1 MKSVQNLPIKMNI
14 EKSGDKAKNGL
25 KSSLLLRDE
34 NGNNYT
40 CDKATLSSESCAAK
54 LHSDSTDQNTV
65 TGHKGDPVLEDKSDF
80 GSILLKQQC
89 IEAFHLPSVPGKCN
103 CKGGVLLGDK
113 DTACKSS
120 LTEQASVCPL
130 NCELKGTDFLKG
142 NVAMTKM
149 QDQSIEQ
156 LMPYS
161 QSESNC
167 VLSHPASEQCTQ
179 SMVENRVHYHQSTLD
194 VTNIVSGTVG
204 TDQNDVHLGEMPVSS
219 YEGDMRE
226 NLGAISSEKTPNF
239 SFTVVASGSLD
250 TSSDFELHYPASTDV
265 KLDVENNTNFDR
277 EQLETETESEKQAAG
292 CIDPHTQA
300 ELSPYIFAYEDQ
312 QVKFLQN
319 SADCDETRNSTAQ
332 TCMDS
337 PGNNMRVL
345 PVENVEE
352 QVSTQ
357 TSEPLTKEQSIPGS
371 AAFQY
376 KHNTPFV
383 SEVLPCSVPKLK
395 RTVKPELKS
404 EATFLVFSPVAGE
417 SDSALVTSTPKERT
431 RNASFLVPAVAELE
445 DKSTKLRPNEM
456 LVGEHNRRPSLKS
469 SSGQTAGRTVG
480 RSPIV
485 SSITKSR
492 KCEIISFPKPNF
504 KNVKPKVM
512 SRPVLHSRESE
523 PLKQS
528 LQSPRKSTTSSSSLV
543 ASPRQL
549 SSSVKVLKKKIDLAK
564 DMKVE
569 LPVNKPHKLH
579 LKKHLFASQV
589 VHATTHPR
597 TASHRTSKTPV
608 LKQNLEDTGKANA
621 TNSVCS
627 LASAVLPTCGE
638 DSKEML
644 NDEMDTSESLMQ
656 PYAQNIPPSGGEKE
670 QNCSVEILEVPLLD
684 VANETVVLHSAPVMP
699 SVKGGNAQV
708 KNTPKKG
715 PVALPSAS
723 VSKVK
728 MVPSMFPLR
737 RGSENK
743 NTCTMKAPSQKGTV
757 LSSSSESSPREK
769 CASVKHSPASR
780 ANSGKLLSKSKVPV
794 KRSVLERTPSVSS
807 LSSTQSERS
816 LFSTTSTTVIIK
828 NGEGPSKTACQ
839 NGTSGSVSLK
849 AVPRPGFLSLKG
861 TPKGAK
867 ARCASLNQCT
877 PKSSGPLHS
886 ARKVSET
893 RSSQLWGTLGK
904 NEHQRLLASGSVDKG
919 KQRSPKSS
927 CIQTQNSTDVH
938 STATKTAELAQYK
951 TECENQSGIILQLK
965 KFLSSSNQKFE
976 ALTVVIQHLQ
986 SEREEALKQHKEL
999 SQELVNLRRELVTTS
1014 AACEKSER
1022 DRNELKVTYEGF
1034 LQKLNEQHSNDLA
1047 ELEERLKQFYT
1058 TECKKLQS
1066 ICIEE
1071 AEKYKAQLQE
1081 QVDNLNITHEN
1092 LKLQLENSHSEKVE
1106 ELKKKYKSS
1115 LSEFKNAHESEKQL
1129 LEDSFKEK
1137 RELLE
1142 KKIDE
1147 LKCENVMLNEKLKL
1161 EERKQTAKEK
1171 ASLKNSQI
1179 VYLEQELESL
1189 KAVLEI
1195 KNEKLHQQEIK
1206 LMKMEKLVEN
1216 NIILMDKLK
1225 KIEQENEELKARMDK
1240 HMELSRQLSTEQAV
1254 LQESLE
1260 KESKVN
1266 KRLSMENEE
1275 LLWKLHNGD
1284 LSSPRKL
1291 SPSSPSVPL
1300 QFPRNSAN
1308 FSSPTVSPR

>member
-1 MKSVQNLPIKMNI
+1 MNI
-14 EKSGDKAKNGL
+14 EKSDDKAKNGL
-25 KSSLLLRDE
+25 KSSLLIRDE

-40 CDKATLSSESCAAK
+40 CDRATLSSKNCAAK
-54 LHSDSTDQNTV
+54 LHGDSTDQNIV
-65 TGHKGDPVLEDKSDF
+65 TEHKGDAVLEDQSDF

-89 IEAFHLPSVPGKCN
+89 IEAFHLPRVPGKYN

-120 LTEQASVCPL
+120 LTEHTSVCPL
-130 NCELKGTDFLKG
+130 NCDLKETTNFLKG

-149 QDQSIEQ
+149 EDQSIEQ
-156 LMPYS
+156 SMPYS
-161 QSESNC
+161 QTESNC
-167 VLSHPASEQCTQ
+167 VLPHPASEQCTQ
-179 SMVENRVHYHQSTLD
+179 SMIESRVRYHQSTLD

-204 TDQNDVHLGEMPVSS
+204 SDQNDVHLGEMLIPSD
-219 YEGDMRE
+219 EGNRRE
-226 NLGAISSEKTPNF
+226 KLGAISSEKTPNF
-239 SFTVVASGSLD
+239 SFTVVASGSLEA
-250 TSSDFELHYPASTDV
+250 SSDFEVYYPASAGIE
-265 KLDVENNTNFDR
+265 LDVENTSDIGR
-277 EQLETETESEKQAAG
+277 EQLGTEAQSGKQAAG
-292 CIDPHTQA
+292 CTDPHTEA
-300 ELSPYIFAYEDQ
+300 ELSPYIFTYEDQ

-319 SADCDETRNSTAQ
+319 IADCDKTRNSIAQ

-337 PGNNMRVL
+337 PGNNTHLL
-345 PVENVEE
+345 PVENIGE
-352 QVSTQ
+352 QVSKK
-357 TSEPLTKEQSIPGS
+357 TSEPLTKEQSIP

-395 RTVKPELKS
+395 RAVKPELKC

-417 SDSALVTSTPKERT
+417 SDTGLFTSTPKERT
-431 RNASFLVPAVAELE
+431 KPTTFPVPAVAELG
-445 DKSTKLRPNEM
+445 DKSSKLRPNEM
-456 LVGEHNRRPSLKS
+456 LIGEHNRRPLLKAC
-469 SSGQTAGRTVG
+469 SGQIAGRAVG
-480 RSPIV
+480 RSPV
-485 SSITKSR
+485 PSSVTKSR
-492 KCEIISFPKPNF
+492 KCEIVSFPKPNF

-512 SRPVLHSRESE
+512 SRPVLQSRESE

-528 LQSPRKSTTSSSSLV
+528 PQSPKKSAASSSSLV

-549 SSSVKVLKKKIDLAK
+549 SPSVKVLKKKIDLAK

-569 LPVNKPHKLH
+569 LPVSKPHKLH

-589 VHATTHPR
+589 VHATTQPR
-597 TASHRTSKTPV
+597 TASHGTSKTPA
-608 LKQNLEDTGKANA
+608 LKQNLEGTGEVSA

-627 LASAVLPTCGE
+627 LASAALPACGE
-638 DSKEML
+638 GSKEML
-644 NDEMDTSESLMQ
+644 NDEMDTSDSLVQ
-656 PYAQNIPPSGGEKE
+656 PCAQNICPNGGVKE
-670 QNCSVEILEVPLLD
+670 QNCNMGILEAPLLKD
-684 VANETVVLHSAPVMP
+684 MANETFVLHSVPVMP

-715 PVALPSAS
+715 PVALRSAS

-728 MVPSMFPLR
+728 MVPSVFPLR

-743 NTCTMKAPSQKGTV
+743 NTCAIKAPSQKGTV
-757 LSSSSESSPREK
+757 LSSSSGLESSPREK
-769 CASVKHSPASR
+769 YASLKNSPASQ
-780 ANSGKLLSKSKVPV
+780 ASSGKLLLKSKVPV
-794 KRSVLERTPSVSS
+794 KRSVLERTPSISS

-816 LFSTTSTTVIIK
+816 LFSSNSTSATVIIK
-828 NGEGPSKTACQ
+828 NGEWPSKTACQ

-849 AVPRPGFLSLKG
+849 AAPRPRLLSLKA

-886 ARKVSET
+886 ARKVSEA
-893 RSSQLWGTLGK
+893 RGSQLLGTLGK
-904 NEHQRLLASGSVDKG
+904 NRHQSSSASGSVDKG

-927 CIQTQNSTDVH
+927 CIQTQTSTDVH
-938 STATKTAELAQYK
+938 STGTKTAELAQYK
-951 TECENQSGIILQLK
+951 TKCENQSGIILQLK

-976 ALTVVIQHLQ
+976 ALTVVIQYLQ

-999 SQELVNLRRELVTTS
+999 SQELVNLRGELVTTS
-1014 AACEKSER
+1014 AACEKLER
-1022 DRNELKVTYEGF
+1022 DRNELQVTYEGF
-1034 LQKLNEQHSNDLA
+1034 LQKLNEQHHNDLA

-1058 TECKKLQS
+1058 AECEKLQS

-1106 ELKKKYKSS
+1106 ELKKKYESS
-1115 LSEFKNAHESEKQL
+1115 FSELKNAHESERKS

-1137 RELLE
+1137 QELLE

-1147 LKCENVMLNEKLKL
+1147 LKCENVALSEKLKL
-1161 EERKQTAKEK
+1161 EEQKQIAKEK
-1171 ASLKNSQI
+1171 ASLKNPQI
-1179 VYLEQELESL
+1179 MYLEQELESL

-1195 KNEKLHQQEIK
+1195 KNEKLHQQDIK

-1216 NIILMDKLK
+1216 NTILTDKLK
-1225 KIEQENEELKARMDK
+1225 KVQQENEELKARMDK

-1284 LSSPRKL
+1284 LCSPRKL
-1291 SPSSPSVPL
+1291 SPSSSSVPL
-1300 QFPRNSAN
+1300 QSPRNSGN